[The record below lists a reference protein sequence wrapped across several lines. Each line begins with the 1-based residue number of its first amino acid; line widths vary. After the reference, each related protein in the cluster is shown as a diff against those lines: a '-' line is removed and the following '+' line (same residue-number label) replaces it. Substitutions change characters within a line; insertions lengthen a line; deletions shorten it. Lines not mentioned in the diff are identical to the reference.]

1 MNEISQRIAPAA
13 IRKTIAVK
21 APIDRAFAALA
32 ARMGEWWHKEHS
44 IAQGTTQADVV
55 IEPRAGGRWYEKGA
69 DGSEHPWGKVLAY
82 EPPRRLV
89 LAWQLTREFVFDPAF
104 ETIVEVRFEEAD
116 GGTLVHF
123 EHRDLERMGDGA
135 AEALEGMDGG
145 WTMLLDLYRAEAE
158 RG

>member
-13 IRKTIAVK
+13 IRKTLTVK
-21 APIDRAFAALA
+21 APIDRAFAVFA

-69 DGSEHPWGKVLAY
+69 DGSEHPWGRVIAY

-89 LAWQLTREFVFDPAF
+89 LAWQLTREFVFDPDF
-104 ETIVEVRFEEAD
+104 ETIVEVRFEEQD
-116 GGTLVHF
+116 GGTLVQF
-123 EHRDLERMGDGA
+123 EHRDLERMGAGA

-145 WTMLLDLYRAEAE
+145 WAMLLDLYRAEAE